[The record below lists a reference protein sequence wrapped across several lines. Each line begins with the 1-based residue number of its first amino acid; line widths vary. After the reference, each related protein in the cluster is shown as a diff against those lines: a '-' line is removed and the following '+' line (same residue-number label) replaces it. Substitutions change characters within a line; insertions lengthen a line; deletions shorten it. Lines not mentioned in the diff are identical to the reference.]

1 VLGDSRRITGPVW
14 SFTTGAGTST
24 TLLLDKPSLRF
35 GATTT
40 GTTFASQT
48 GPQVVR
54 LTQHGS
60 GTVTWTASPTQPWIR
75 ITPASGTGSAS
86 LSISVVGV
94 GGLPLTGTVSGAV
107 RLNFN
112 GAASGVSTID
122 VTLNL
127 VPTGS
132 SVSPFGSIDTP
143 TDFRT
148 GVTGAIP
155 VTGWALD
162 DIEVTRVMICRS
174 AVGPE
179 VAAVDP
185 NCGGTAQIF
194 VGFAAFIDGARPDVA
209 AAFPMST
216 MNLRAGWGFMLLTNT
231 LPNQGNGTYVF
242 HVWAED
248 REGRAVP
255 LGSRTMTCSNATA
268 TLPFGAIET
277 PTQGGVRL
285 ERVSSTSDGR

>member
-1 VLGDSRRITGPVW
+1 MPGPA
-14 SFTTGAGTST
+14 SAGVTST
-24 TLLLDKPSLRF
+24 RESFNPCSPPSP
-35 GATTT
+35 
-40 GTTFASQT
+40 FASVC
-48 GPQVVR
+48 P
-54 LTQHGS
+54 S
-60 GTVTWTASPTQPWIR
+60 GLAP
-75 ITPASGTGSAS
+75 
-86 LSISVVGV
+86 
-94 GGLPLTGTVSGAV
+94 LPLTGTVSGAV

-179 VAAVDP
+179 VRIAAGPRRSLSD
-185 NCGGTAQIF
+185 
-194 VGFAAFIDGARPDVA
+194 
-209 AAFPMST
+209 
-216 MNLRAGWGFMLLTNT
+216 LR
-231 LPNQGNGTYVF
+231 
-242 HVWAED
+242 H
-248 REGRAVP
+248 
-255 LGSRTMTCSNATA
+255 
-268 TLPFGAIET
+268 
-277 PTQGGVRL
+277 
-285 ERVSSTSDGR
+285 SSTGRGRMWPQRSRCLR